1 MGLDYF
7 QRALNSRIQGYQS
20 KHFEKTKYGKK
31 IASLKDIHKGERCFV
46 VGNGPSL
53 TAADLDRIADSEIPS
68 FGMNRVFNIFPMTKW
83 RPTYYASEDI
93 LILRDTVNEVAAI
106 PSKEKFIPINLHWYE
121 EINID
126 NVNYFWM
133 DYVPDMKETFDLSL
147 DAAHSIRCRGTV
159 TTTCIQLAIYMGF
172 SEIYL
177 IGTDHN
183 YSKVIDENGNVVE
196 DKSVKDYFVDNYD
209 EDIKDQVVHD
219 MRAPTRAFCDVEQLS
234 RKLKTFRVYNATR
247 GGKLEVFERVDF
259 DSLF

>member
-1 MGLDYF
+1 MNRL
-7 QRALNSRIQGYQS
+7 LNSIKAHGQNWQS
-20 KHFEKTKYGKK
+20 KYFEKTKYGKK
-31 IASLKDIHKGERCFV
+31 IASLKDIHKGESCFV

-53 TAADLDRIADSEIPS
+53 TAADLDRIADSGIAS

-83 RPTYYASEDI
+83 RPTYYTSEDI

-106 PSKEKFIPINLHWYE
+106 PSKEKFIPINLHWFE
-121 EINID
+121 EINIK

-133 DYVPDMKETFDLSL
+133 DYVSDIKETFDLSL

-183 YSKVIDENGNVVE
+183 YSKVID
-196 DKSVKDYFVDNYD
+196 
-209 EDIKDQVVHD
+209 
-219 MRAPTRAFCDVEQLS
+219 
-234 RKLKTFRVYNATR
+234 
-247 GGKLEVFERVDF
+247 
-259 DSLF
+259 